1 MKFCTRIGALLL
13 SLAACAGAH
22 AQPFPSKPVTMIV
35 PYAPGGTGEILGRS
49 LAQKLSEILGQNVIV
64 ESRPGAGGNIGAEI
78 VARNARADGYTVLF
92 TATSLASNVS
102 LMKKMPFDPLKDL
115 TAIAPVAAIQT
126 IAVVNPALP
135 IQTIRELVAY
145 AKANPGKLS
154 FGSSGIGTS
163 NHLSVELFK
172 VVAGVDILH
181 VPYKSAGQA
190 LPDVISG
197 QVNMMFDLMP
207 SAINHVRQ
215 GRLRALAVTGAKR
228 SPAAPDLPTVA
239 EAGVP
244 GYEFTAWFGLFAPA
258 ATPREVVT
266 RLNAAVTRA
275 IESPDLKARM
285 EQQGAEPFAATPEQF
300 AQFFKGEVDK
310 WARVVREGRL
320 PVQE

>member
-1 MKFCTRIGALLL
+1 MRFCTRVGALLL
-13 SLAACAGAH
+13 ALAACAAAH
-22 AQPFPSKPVTMIV
+22 AQVYPSKPVTMIV

-115 TAIAPVAAIQT
+115 VAIAPVAAIQT

-285 EQQGAEPFAATPEQF
+285 EQQKTEPFAATPEQF

>member
-1 MKFCTRIGALLL
+1 MKLPLRIGSLLL
-13 SLAACAGAH
+13 ALAFGAGAQ
-22 AQPFPSKPVTMIV
+22 AQAYPTKPVTMIV

-49 LAQKLSEILGQNVIV
+49 LAMKLSEILGQNVIV

-78 VARNARADGYTVLF
+78 VARNSRPDGYTLLF

-102 LMKKMPFDPLKDL
+102 LMKKMPIDPLKDL
-115 TAIAPVAAIQT
+115 AAIAPMAAIQT

-135 IQTIRELVAY
+135 LHNIGELVAY
-145 AKANPGKLS
+145 AKANPGKLA

-172 VVAGVDILH
+172 VVAGVDMLH

-197 QVNMMFDLMP
+197 QVNLMFDLMP

-215 GRLRALAVTGAKR
+215 GRLRSLAVTGPKR
-228 SPAAPDLPTVA
+228 SPAAPELPTVA
-239 EAGVP
+239 EAGVA

-258 ATPREVVT
+258 ATPKEVVA
-266 RLNAAVTRA
+266 RLNAAVVKA

-285 EQQGAEPFAATPEQF
+285 EQLGAEPFAATPEQF
-300 AQFFKGEVDK
+300 AVFFKGEVDK

>member
-1 MKFCTRIGALLL
+1 MNICVRVGSALLA
-13 SLAACAGAH
+13 LALCAGAH
-22 AQPFPSKPVTMIV
+22 AQVYPSKPVTMIV

-115 TAIAPVAAIQT
+115 VAIAPVAAIQT

-145 AKANPGKLS
+145 ARANPGKLS

-320 PVQE
+320 AVQE

>member
-1 MKFCTRIGALLL
+1 MVDTAYEPRLKTIYRDEIRAKMKEQF
-13 SLAACAGAH
+13 
-22 AQPFPSKPVTMIV
+22 
-35 PYAPGGTGEILGRS
+35 
-49 LAQKLSEILGQNVIV
+49 
-64 ESRPGAGGNIGAEI
+64 
-78 VARNARADGYTVLF
+78 GYTNEMQVPKLDKVVLNMGVGE
-92 TATSLASNVS
+92 ATSDS
-102 LMKKMPFDPLKDL
+102 KKVNAAMKDL
-115 TAIAPVAAIQT
+115 AAIAPMAAIQT

-135 IQTIRELVAY
+135 LHNIGELVAY
-145 AKANPGKLS
+145 AKANPGKLA

-172 VVAGVDILH
+172 VVAGVDMLH

-197 QVNMMFDLMP
+197 QVNLMFDLMP

-215 GRLRALAVTGAKR
+215 GRLRALAVTGPKR
-228 SPAAPDLPTVA
+228 SPAAPELPTVA
-239 EAGVP
+239 EAGVA

-258 ATPREVVT
+258 ATPKEVVA
-266 RLNAAVTRA
+266 RLNAAVVKA

-285 EQQGAEPFAATPEQF
+285 EQLGAEPFAATPEQF
-300 AQFFKGEVDK
+300 AVFFKGEVDK